1 MFSAAVRFLNP
12 VFKLDFLSELGYALL
27 LLVTNRF
34 KTEPYWL
41 STCLALE
48 YISELFLVAGRLSDL
63 LFSLLWRPSLIKYGL
78 WILVPWIS
86 GSADVLVLSWAAA
99 VYVFAVEV
107 GLVCLGS
114 KWGDRT
120 GLLEN
125 RFNCRQGNAVLT
137 GFSVV
142 GGVGVRLLRHTGTD
156 GKLAVP
162 GACSL
167 VLGDGVTSGAESKKK
182 MKTVSISRHF

>member
-1 MFSAAVRFLNP
+1 M
-12 VFKLDFLSELGYALL
+12 
-27 LLVTNRF
+27 
-34 KTEPYWL
+34 
-41 STCLALE
+41 
-48 YISELFLVAGRLSDL
+48 
-63 LFSLLWRPSLIKYGL
+63 
-78 WILVPWIS
+78 
-86 GSADVLVLSWAAA
+86 
-99 VYVFAVEV
+99 